1 MLNIRKQIINFKLQ
15 TSYFKENNYLCIRF
29 LENRFLDYSRRG
41 ARVVEEARLESV

>member
-29 LENRFLDYSRRG
+29 LENRFFGLFKERCSSG
-41 ARVVEEARLESV
+41 